1 MTTNGPSPATP
12 PVLTGGDVPPAQPL
26 PTEGLDAIRFGAD
39 GLVPAVVQDRRSG
52 EVLMV
57 GFMNRDM
64 LAKTLETGDAWFW
77 SRSRQEPWHKGA
89 TSGSFIRV
97 REVRRN
103 CEDNSLLL
111 LADPVGPVCHT
122 GARACYYRALDGR
135 PILAAQALFPSGER
149 ADSGDGDSGGRGQGL
164 PVQSQGDL
172 LPSAVPAGRK
182 GDLDW
187 LYEIL
192 RQPVRREGSYVAKL
206 LTGGVDRI
214 GKKIGEEAA
223 EVIIA
228 AKNRSADELSGEM
241 ADLWFHSLV
250 LLMDA
255 GLAPADVY
263 RVLLER
269 HQAKTT

>member
-1 MTTNGPSPATP
+1 MTTDGAPPAP
-12 PVLTGGDVPPAQPL
+12 PLAQLPAPAQPL
-26 PTEGLDAIRFGAD
+26 PTDGLDAIRFGAD
-39 GLVPAVVQDRRSG
+39 GLVPAVVQDRGSG

-77 SRSRQEPWHKGA
+77 SRSRQEAWHKGA
-89 TSGSFIRV
+89 TSGAYIRV

-111 LADPVGPVCHT
+111 LADPLGPACHT
-122 GARACYYRALDGR
+122 GERACYYRTLDGR
-135 PILAAQALFPSGER
+135 PISAAHPSFQPGDQPGEPL
-149 ADSGDGDSGGRGQGL
+149 GDEGN
-164 PVQSQGDL
+164 
-172 LPSAVPAGRK
+172 
-182 GDLDW
+182 LDW

-192 RQPVRREGSYVAKL
+192 RDPVRREDSYVAKL

-228 AKNRSADELSGEM
+228 AKNRSAEELSAEM

-250 LLMDA
+250 LLLDA
-255 GLAPADVY
+255 GLTPADVY
-263 RVLLER
+263 CVLRQR
-269 HQAKTT
+269 HQTRGAIASGENQK

>member
-1 MTTNGPSPATP
+1 MGRGGAGGTPANEQ
-12 PVLTGGDVPPAQPL
+12 TGEGEAAAPPAPL
-26 PTEGLDAIRFGAD
+26 SMGGIEAIRFGAD
-39 GLVPAVVQDRRSG
+39 GLVPAVVQDRRTR

-64 LAKTLETGDAWFW
+64 LAKTLETGEAWFW

-89 TSGSFIRV
+89 TSGNYIRV

-111 LADPVGPVCHT
+111 LTDPVGPVCHT
-122 GARACYYRALDGR
+122 GAQTCYYRTLDGQTLR
-135 PILAAQALFPSGER
+135 PLPAAELGAGVGGE
-149 ADSGDGDSGGRGQGL
+149 
-164 PVQSQGDL
+164 GDL
-172 LPSAVPAGRK
+172 T
-182 GDLDW
+182 W
-187 LYEIL
+187 LFEIL
-192 RQPVRREGSYVAKL
+192 RQPARREDSYVARL

-228 AKNRSADELSGEM
+228 AKNRSPEELSWEM

-250 LLMDA
+250 LLLDG
-255 GLAPADVY
+255 GLTPADVY
-263 RVLLER
+263 RVLSQR
-269 HQAKTT
+269 HREKTSHP